1 MDTYEASLDS
11 NPTYISSL
19 AGPMR
24 QRHRD
29 ELLISKTKARFLTLK
44 MLGTLGHFFSQENFY
59 NAWEEDIAVVNIF
72 FGEDTIMGEIYNFQ
86 NKMNVCLS
94 RI

>member
-1 MDTYEASLDS
+1 
-11 NPTYISSL
+11 
-19 AGPMR
+19 
-24 QRHRD
+24 
-29 ELLISKTKARFLTLK
+29 

-86 NKMNVCLS
+86 NKMKVCLS

>member
-1 MDTYEASLDS
+1 
-11 NPTYISSL
+11 
-19 AGPMR
+19 MR

-72 FGEDTIMGEIYNFQ
+72 FGEETIMGEVYNFQ
-86 NKMNVCLS
+86 NKITLVSL
-94 RI
+94 